1 MMSDD
6 LKHHTVKNEMP
17 GGKHAI
23 AVGKNLLSAGDAGAG
38 LQCARS
44 VWMKMPGV

>member
-1 MMSDD
+1 MMSGD
-6 LKHHTVKNEMP
+6 LKHHTKKNVMP
-17 GGKHAI
+17 GKKHAI
-23 AVGKNLLSAGDAGAG
+23 AVGESLLSAGDAGAG